1 MYNSPATT
9 LPSRFQAFV
18 IKSLLLPMILLS
30 APSGLRAESQSS
42 KEEAEEIVMLSP
54 FEVSAA
60 GDQGYATNTIAGT
73 RVRTNLKDVGSAI
86 SVVTAQ
92 FLQDTLGAAPQM
104 PITVVKRA
112 DAMVIQFALAATGD
126 KADARNT
133 ELTNTIDAIS
143 TAIKNTPGL
152 RFEPREIMLASADR
166 TKTLIGKGGIV
177 TSYAH
182 FVIFSDFSDGM
193 RPYQRVKQVRDL
205 LTGLKISTAT
215 TKLLDGPVGLYIRQP
230 SQYRAELLAKIF
242 ADLEVVKKGLGAE
255 FEVFVSGLN
264 GGMKMR
270 TCSETDIELWLD
282 YSFTIRS
289 IRELEARKSDKK

>member
-1 MYNSPATT
+1 MNASLTT
-9 LPSRFQAFV
+9 TSRFQATL
-18 IKSLLLPMILLS
+18 IKCLLLPLVLTT
-30 APSGLRAESQSS
+30 APGGLQAESQSS

-54 FEVSAA
+54 FEVSAS
-60 GDQGYATNTIAGT
+60 GDQGYAANTTLAGT
-73 RVRTNLKDVGSAI
+73 RIRTNLKDVGSAI

-92 FLQDTLGAAPQM
+92 FLQDTSGASPQV

-126 KADARNT
+126 KADARNA
-133 ELTNTIDAIS
+133 ELTTAIDAIS
-143 TAIKNTPGL
+143 AAIKNTPGL

-264 GGMKMR
+264 SGVKMR

>member
-1 MYNSPATT
+1 MNASLTT
-9 LPSRFQAFV
+9 TSRFQATL
-18 IKSLLLPMILLS
+18 IKCLLLPLVLTT
-30 APSGLRAESQSS
+30 APGGLQAESQSS

-54 FEVSAA
+54 FEVSAS
-60 GDQGYATNTIAGT
+60 GDQGYAANTTLAGT
-73 RVRTNLKDVGSAI
+73 RIRTNLKDVGSAI

-92 FLQDTLGAAPQM
+92 FLQDTSGASPQV

-133 ELTNTIDAIS
+133 ELTNTIDTIS
-143 TAIKNTPGL
+143 TAIKNIPGL

-182 FVIFSDFSDGM
+182 FVIFSYFSDGM

-264 GGMKMR
+264 SGVKMR

>member
-1 MYNSPATT
+1 MNASLTT
-9 LPSRFQAFV
+9 TSRFQATL
-18 IKSLLLPMILLS
+18 IKCLLLPLVLTT
-30 APSGLRAESQSS
+30 APGGLQAESQSS

-54 FEVSAA
+54 FEVSAS
-60 GDQGYATNTIAGT
+60 GDQGYAANTTLAG
-73 RVRTNLKDVGSAI
+73 
-86 SVVTAQ
+86 
-92 FLQDTLGAAPQM
+92 
-104 PITVVKRA
+104 
-112 DAMVIQFALAATGD
+112 TGD
-126 KADARNT
+126 KADARNA
-133 ELTNTIDAIS
+133 ELTTAIDAIS
-143 TAIKNTPGL
+143 AAIKNTPGL

-264 GGMKMR
+264 SGVKMR